1 MSKYSLRFQIDTKN
15 LKSLIKDN
23 FAKEVKAKK
32 YNKIHYDIYQKLVS
46 LSDTNYVIIEINYN
60 SQFYDFYDLDSLCAI
75 VYQNQKLCF
84 NHFEIWAFET
94 CDTYEQNK
102 EPLLIEMFK
111 VDDNSFGSYLFDLG
125 LNYIRQNYNYH
136 TLYCGKLSNIYVT
149 FSKLGKSAESMTNS
163 ITELA
168 SHLSDISYID
178 TNVMAPLSTNKIT
191 SAFND
196 FIKEEIHKELAEEKE
211 KDDMNNFGIE
221 FDFGPCT
228 DDQCRISM
236 YGIALKNVAGNYVSY
251 NKETGEI
258 VNVEILNFKGAKYI
272 YKIPVGLSEI
282 KLGDVIIHARRP
294 MIVLGLPS
302 EGSKAYRC
310 VDVIAGEEKL
320 ILPTKSP
327 FGFDFISKL
336 ISIMDMGNMSAGN
349 TSPFGNMLPFML
361 MNNSEDVDPL
371 MMMMCMGN
379 NNTDLFQN
387 PFMMYALMGN
397 KNNDS
402 LLPLMFM
409 SQNFNK

>member
-1 MSKYSLRFQIDTKN
+1 
-15 LKSLIKDN
+15 
-23 FAKEVKAKK
+23 
-32 YNKIHYDIYQKLVS
+32 
-46 LSDTNYVIIEINYN
+46 
-60 SQFYDFYDLDSLCAI
+60 
-75 VYQNQKLCF
+75 
-84 NHFEIWAFET
+84 
-94 CDTYEQNK
+94 
-102 EPLLIEMFK
+102 
-111 VDDNSFGSYLFDLG
+111 
-125 LNYIRQNYNYH
+125 
-136 TLYCGKLSNIYVT
+136 
-149 FSKLGKSAESMTNS
+149 
-163 ITELA
+163 
-168 SHLSDISYID
+168 
-178 TNVMAPLSTNKIT
+178 
-191 SAFND
+191 
-196 FIKEEIHKELAEEKE
+196 
-211 KDDMNNFGIE
+211 
-221 FDFGPCT
+221 
-228 DDQCRISM
+228 
-236 YGIALKNVAGNYVSY
+236 
-251 NKETGEI
+251 
-258 VNVEILNFKGAKYI
+258 
-272 YKIPVGLSEI
+272 VGLSEI

-294 MIVLGLPS
+294 MIVLGLPA